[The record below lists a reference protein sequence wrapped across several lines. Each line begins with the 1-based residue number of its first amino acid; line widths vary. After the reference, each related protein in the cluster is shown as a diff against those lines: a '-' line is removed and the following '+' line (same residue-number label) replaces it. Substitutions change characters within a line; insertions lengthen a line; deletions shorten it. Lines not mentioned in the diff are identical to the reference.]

1 VEAMAHRKLR
11 SVSLTS
17 SWLKMQSAV
26 HTGGWAIAAAAFAA
40 AALAAADT
48 DAGSRVRF
56 AVGKGQR
63 RCAVAYD
70 N

>member
-1 VEAMAHRKLR
+1 
-11 SVSLTS
+11 
-17 SWLKMQSAV
+17 MQSAV